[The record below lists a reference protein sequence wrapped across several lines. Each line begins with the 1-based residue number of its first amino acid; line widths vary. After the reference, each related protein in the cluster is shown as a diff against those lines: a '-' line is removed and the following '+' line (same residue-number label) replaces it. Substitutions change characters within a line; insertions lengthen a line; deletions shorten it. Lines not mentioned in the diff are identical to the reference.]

1 VHCKFH
7 WYDIDLEDNIK
18 VDLSTAGAGGALFS
32 GGEIFESMR
41 RNILA
46 VTGLLAL
53 LAPPAFAEI
62 WECTDQ
68 NGNKRFTNIKS
79 ESKGCRLLDVK
90 VPNTMPGTRPPA
102 KVGESPKNF
111 PKVDGDTQRGRD
123 AERRR
128 ILEQEL
134 ANEQKLLDEA
144 RKDLAD
150 QESQRLGNERNYQR
164 VLDRLEPYK
173 KKVKLHEDN
182 IANLRRELAGAR

>member
-1 VHCKFH
+1 MK
-7 WYDIDLEDNIK
+7 
-18 VDLSTAGAGGALFS
+18 
-32 GGEIFESMR
+32 
-41 RNILA
+41 RNFLIA
-46 VTGLLAL
+46 TGVLL
-53 LAPPAFAEI
+53 LAPPALADI

-79 ESKGCRLLDVK
+79 EAKGCRLMEVK
-90 VPNTMPGTRPPA
+90 VPINTVPGGRSPA
-102 KVGESPKNF
+102 KATESPKNF

-134 ANEQKLLDEA
+134 ANEQKMLDQA
-144 RKDLAD
+144 RKDLAE
-150 QESQRLGNERNYQR
+150 QESQRLGSERNYQR

-182 IANLRRELAGAR
+182 IANLRRELASAR